1 MAFLCRAVGKDVEK
15 EGERVEAVEPPKLV
29 RAGVGSS
36 GSFVFRLEEC
46 PCAGGFGHSPRMSWR
61 GSTVT

>member
-1 MAFLCRAVGKDVEK
+1 MRW
-15 EGERVEAVEPPKLV
+15 AVETPKLV

-46 PCAGGFGHSPRMSWR
+46 PRAGGFGHSPRMSWR